1 MLSVYFLSTFSF
13 PRSET
18 DGGGGFIMDQN
29 IVAAECNSACTG
41 VVVRAVRT
49 RRASITELIAQG
61 FLSLPYRCALVSA
74 LFSASH

>member
-1 MLSVYFLSTFSF
+1 
-13 PRSET
+13 
-18 DGGGGFIMDQN
+18 MDQN